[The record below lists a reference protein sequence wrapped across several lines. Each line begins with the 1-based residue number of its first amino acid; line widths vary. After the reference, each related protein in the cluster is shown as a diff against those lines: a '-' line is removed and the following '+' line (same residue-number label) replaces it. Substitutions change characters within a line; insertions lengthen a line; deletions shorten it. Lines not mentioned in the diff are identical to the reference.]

1 VDQGRSLN
9 QYLMTNYQ
17 NLFLLKEYN
26 SKIRQTKGANKMARE
41 KCEHTAHHRNEL
53 HVLFPGST
61 AASRA
66 KLAEKTRKQKE
77 EKKKK
82 DK

>member
-1 VDQGRSLN
+1 
-9 QYLMTNYQ
+9 
-17 NLFLLKEYN
+17 
-26 SKIRQTKGANKMARE
+26 MARE